1 MKLSFQYDITDC
13 GAACLAMIAQVNG
26 KKISI
31 GRIRAFAGT
40 DREGT
45 NLAGMVKAG
54 EALGF
59 SAKAMKGDAASL
71 DDDLP
76 LPFIAHIKKIDDGK
90 TILHYV
96 VVAKIGKKR
105 ILVFD
110 PAEGKR
116 RWSREEFLSQWSG
129 YVVFLSPRSDFKAG
143 DETKGLFERFL
154 PILKPHWKTLAQVI
168 VASAILILFGIL
180 SSLYFRYL
188 IDDVLVARAEFSLHA
203 LSIGIVLLTLFQTLL
218 AAMRGQLLLL
228 FSTKA
233 DLSLIFG
240 YFRHVLGLPMA
251 FFDSRK
257 TGEILSRL
265 EDAQKIRAALSEASI
280 SVLMDLVMV
289 IVVGFVLFFQS
300 STLFIVAIATVPLS
314 TGIVWAF
321 SKPFARRYR
330 RLRGEAADVQ
340 SGLVEAVGGIAA
352 IKAMNAQTQAF
363 EDFEKRQMK
372 AIWTGYR
379 LGIFRNVQ
387 GILVGLVEGWG
398 SNVLFWVG
406 SWFILKGSLSLGQLI
421 SFNAL
426 LGYFIGPLQ
435 RLVTLQPSLQ
445 EAFVAADRLGEIL
458 DLPEEIDEGRTLLK
472 PVSFR
477 GEIELRDLV
486 FRYGTRRPVLQG
498 LSLHIEAGQS
508 VALVGP
514 SGCGKT
520 SLAKLI
526 LKFYEAEEGEIL
538 LDGDNLKDIDT
549 LHLRS
554 RVGYVPQETFLFSGT
569 IRENIALHSD
579 EAPFEEIVEA
589 AKKAGAHDFI
599 VELPQRYDTVLAE
612 RGASL
617 SGGERQR
624 IALARALLG
633 KPEILVLDEATSNL
647 DTISE
652 RRIEETLASL
662 NGEGMTILVIAHRLS
677 TVVRRDR
684 IFLMEAGR
692 VVESGRHVEL
702 LAREGAYS
710 SLWRSANA

>member
-1 MKLSFQYDITDC
+1 M
-13 GAACLAMIAQVNG
+13 
-26 KKISI
+26 
-31 GRIRAFAGT
+31 
-40 DREGT
+40 
-45 NLAGMVKAG
+45 
-54 EALGF
+54 
-59 SAKAMKGDAASL
+59 
-71 DDDLP
+71 
-76 LPFIAHIKKIDDGK
+76 
-90 TILHYV
+90 
-96 VVAKIGKKR
+96 
-105 ILVFD
+105 
-110 PAEGKR
+110 
-116 RWSREEFLSQWSG
+116 
-129 YVVFLSPRSDFKAG
+129 
-143 DETKGLFERFL
+143 
-154 PILKPHWKTLAQVI
+154 
-168 VASAILILFGIL
+168 
-180 SSLYFRYL
+180 
-188 IDDVLVARAEFSLHA
+188 
-203 LSIGIVLLTLFQTLL
+203 
-218 AAMRGQLLLL
+218 
-228 FSTKA
+228 
-233 DLSLIFG
+233 
-240 YFRHVLGLPMA
+240 
-251 FFDSRK
+251 
-257 TGEILSRL
+257 
-265 EDAQKIRAALSEASI
+265 
-280 SVLMDLVMV
+280 
-289 IVVGFVLFFQS
+289 
-300 STLFIVAIATVPLS
+300 
-314 TGIVWAF
+314 
-321 SKPFARRYR
+321 
-330 RLRGEAADVQ
+330 
-340 SGLVEAVGGIAA
+340 GGIAT
-352 IKAMNAQTQAF
+352 IKAMNAQTRAF

-458 DLPEEIDEGRTLLK
+458 DLPEEIDENKVLLK
-472 PVSFR
+472 PARFR

-486 FRYGTRRPVLQG
+486 FRYGARRPVLQG
-498 LSLHIEAGQS
+498 LSLRIEAGQS

-526 LKFYEAEEGEIL
+526 LKFYEPEEGEIL

-569 IRENIALHSD
+569 IRENIALNSA
-579 EAPFEEIVEA
+579 EAPFEGIIEA

-633 KPEILVLDEATSNL
+633 RPEILVLDEATSNL

-652 RRIEETLASL
+652 RRIEETLAAL

-684 IFLMEAGR
+684 IFLMEGGR